1 MSQHISLRI
10 TLAAL
15 LALLLAGCSQ
25 PTRVASAWH
34 GEPVGAPAD
43 QVMVIAVSPD
53 LNGRRMFEDLLV
65 GLLAQSGNTAWASSR
80 KIDTATPLNREA
92 VERVVQET
100 GATLVVV
107 TRLVD
112 QQLDISEQRGRAE
125 VKVQRRHEVPL
136 DFFRYDYETI
146 EQEPYLLAKST
157 VHMATDVYGI
167 EAGALLYSID
177 LIIHAA
183 ESREEVMSEATRA
196 IAGRLRKDGL
206 VR

>member
-1 MSQHISLRI
+1 MSQHPALGIS
-10 TLAAL
+10 AAFL

-53 LNGRRMFEDLLV
+53 LNGRRMFEDLLA
-65 GLLAQSGNTAWASSR
+65 GRLAQSGNAAWASSR
-80 KIDTATPLNREA
+80 KIDTATPLNRDA
-92 VERVVQET
+92 VAQAVQDT

-112 QQLDISEQRGRAE
+112 RELDISEKPGRTE
-125 VKVQRRHEVPL
+125 LKVQRRHEVPL
-136 DFFRYDYETI
+136 DFFRYDYEEI
-146 EQEPYLLAKST
+146 EQEPYLVAKST
-157 VHMATDVYGI
+157 VHMSTDVYGVQ
-167 EAGALLYSID
+167 AGELLYSID
-177 LIIHAA
+177 IIIYGA
-183 ESREEVMSEATRA
+183 ESREEVMAEATRA